1 MSKVTEN
8 LGKKLRQ
15 MYCEQIRYVLKTNPD
30 PLAGL
35 FWMILCTMKEVK
47 IRPIPTVCMSSFM
60 VLGGKRNSDCIA
72 TIAIPLKWGRRGG

>member
-8 LGKKLRQ
+8 PGKKLRQ

-35 FWMILCTMKEVK
+35 F
-47 IRPIPTVCMSSFM
+47 
-60 VLGGKRNSDCIA
+60 
-72 TIAIPLKWGRRGG
+72 